1 MSPSTADPWWIETD
15 AMDLFF
21 WASREK
27 CIGWDVIYGLPWSDW
42 WNAICL
48 AMVRLEPPPL
58 MNRCGLFLRGL
69 TDTSRGVTWAML
81 EGWDSV
87 SHLGFSKTWLGH
99 QGELLAVIGG
109 VTSTLLGSQIVNQ
122 KRWTKEDIDPLAERS
137 RKIDMYDIIETAH
150 ICSHVWFRY
159 CEDLF
164 AKIGRYDLQ
173 VLHGAMFGA
182 NHLLML

>member
-1 MSPSTADPWWIETD
+1 MVN
-15 AMDLFF
+15 L
-21 WASREK
+21 ASREK

-58 MNRCGLFLRGL
+58 MNRCGLFLGGL
-69 TDTSRGVTWAML
+69 TDASRGVTWAML

-87 SHLGFSKTWLGH
+87 SHLGFSKTRLGH
-99 QGELLAVIGG
+99 QGELVAVIGG

-122 KRWTKEDIDPLAERS
+122 KRWTKRGYRPS
-137 RKIDMYDIIETAH
+137 CRKIQEDRH
-150 ICSHVWFRY
+150 VGHHRNCSHLLT
-159 CEDLF
+159 CLS
-164 AKIGRYDLQ
+164 Q
-173 VLHGAMFGA
+173 VLWRSFRENWTIWLTSAPWCYHGAMFGA